1 IQSLMKI
8 DEIRAKD
15 ELLFMKNE
23 IYRYEDK
30 IRVKDEMLL
39 FMENKKHR
47 CDEKLDVS
55 DEMLLKYKNVIHQ
68 CYKELNNMKD
78 L

>member
-15 ELLFMKNE
+15 EILFMKNE
-23 IYRYEDK
+23 INRYEDK

-39 FMENKKHR
+39 FMENEKHR
-47 CDEKLDVS
+47 CDEKLDA
-55 DEMLLKYKNVIHQ
+55 KI
-68 CYKELNNMKD
+68 CYQTNSSHGKIR
-78 L
+78 

>member
-8 DEIRAKD
+8 DKIRAKN

-23 IYRYEDK
+23 ISRYKDK

-39 FMENKKHR
+39 FMENEKYR
-47 CDEKLDVS
+47 CDEKLDA
-55 DEMLLKYKNVIHQ
+55 
-68 CYKELNNMKD
+68 
-78 L
+78 